1 MYVLTQMWLFK
12 PSTMDDFPTTIYFFV
27 WWKSRVQR
35 RWQIK
40 KHKKQRGHV
49 CGKLSHNTEKCRIF
63 QRRMGKITEEGGGTM
78 SIEGLQGEYSDGD
91 KVTAIEGGGTI
102 MEGDGNEGKSL
113 LT

>member
-1 MYVLTQMWLFK
+1 
-12 PSTMDDFPTTIYFFV
+12 
-27 WWKSRVQR
+27 
-35 RWQIK
+35 
-40 KHKKQRGHV
+40 
-49 CGKLSHNTEKCRIF
+49 
-63 QRRMGKITEEGGGTM
+63 MGKITEEGGGTM